1 MPSTSVLT
9 LGSIFDTLSDA
20 GVSRDNAEKLIKE
33 VTGIELKGNPGE
45 FIGEIVGLPVAAL
58 SKAGTSIISAVAKHG
73 DKFDD
78 VVAEAKVCSALHP
91 VVMTLT
97 AWHLP
102 P

>member
-1 MPSTSVLT
+1 MPSTAVLT

-58 SKAGTSIISAVAKHG
+58 SKAGTIYYI
-73 DKFDD
+73 
-78 VVAEAKVCSALHP
+78 CRC
-91 VVMTLT
+91 
-97 AWHLP
+97 
-102 P
+102 